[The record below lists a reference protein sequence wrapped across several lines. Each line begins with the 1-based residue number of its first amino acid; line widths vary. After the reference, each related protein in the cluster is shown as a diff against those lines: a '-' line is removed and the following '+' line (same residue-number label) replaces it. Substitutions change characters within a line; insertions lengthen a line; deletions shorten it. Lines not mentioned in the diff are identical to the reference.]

1 VSQQLTIGPAP
12 DVRPVAGGGRAV
24 KIALVAT
31 ALAYVGVLVGAPLIG
46 ILWTVV
52 KSGFSTVTTTLT
64 QTDVRHAFWLTF
76 VIAVIAVS
84 VTTSFGVV
92 VAWVLSRHSFP
103 GRRLLYGLV
112 DLPLALSPVTVGLMV
127 VVLFGR
133 GGWFEPFLA
142 SQGIQV
148 IFALPS
154 MILVTAFV
162 SIPFVIR
169 SVAPVLEEIGTS
181 EEEAAQ
187 TLGASSL
194 KTFFR
199 VTLPN
204 VRWGLA
210 YGIALSTARALGEI
224 GAVLIVSGAIQ
235 GRTETATLYILRA
248 LEERQDAQGYVVA
261 LALAAVSITILLT
274 IELLR
279 KRSASARGEST

>member
-1 VSQQLTIGPAP
+1 MSQIELGQTA
-12 DVRPVAGGGRAV
+12 VRPAAGGGRAIKV
-24 KIALVAT
+24 GLVAL
-31 ALAYVGVLVGAPLIG
+31 ALAYVGVLVGAPVIG

-52 KSGFSTVTTTLT
+52 KSGGSTITTTLS
-64 QTDVRHAFWLTF
+64 QVDVRHAFWLTF
-76 VIAVIAVS
+76 VVAAIAVS
-84 VTTSFGVV
+84 VTTGFGVL
-92 VAWVLSRHSFP
+92 VAWVLSRHTFP
-103 GRRLLYGLV
+103 GRRLLFGLV

-127 VVLFGR
+127 VILFGR
-133 GGWFEPFLA
+133 NGWFEPFFA
-142 SQGIQV
+142 ARGISI

-169 SVAPVLEEIGTS
+169 SVVPVLDEIGTN

-187 TLGASSL
+187 TLGASAF
-194 KTFFR
+194 KTFVK

-204 VRWGLA
+204 IRWGLA

-235 GRTETATLYILRA
+235 GQTETATLYILRA
-248 LEERQDAQGYVVA
+248 LEERQEAQGYVVA
-261 LALAAVSITILLT
+261 LALAAISITILLT

-279 KRSASARGEST
+279 RRSASARGESTT